1 MTSAPLRAAVPSAAD
16 EGTSVARRRSNR
28 LRAWTLLLVL
38 VGIEA
43 IATVADR
50 PWSFRARRL
59 GAFAAAA
66 RGEHDEDVLWADPE
80 RPFASPDGPFRQT
93 LRFRLAGSGNPIGE
107 TIEPSRL
114 PSGKRVVVLG
124 ESAAFGV
131 GCRSE
136 ETFAALLDVALR
148 GQGTRVLNAG
158 QVGADTWE
166 VMDAGA
172 QILSRYAP
180 SMLVVFTGNNIW
192 IDWAPPQQQR
202 WNPWAI
208 TMLSALATSRA

>member
-1 MTSAPLRAAVPSAAD
+1 AA
-16 EGTSVARRRSNR
+16 E
-28 LRAWTLLLVL
+28 
-38 VGIEA
+38 E
-43 IATVADR
+43 
-50 PWSFRARRL
+50 
-59 GAFAAAA
+59 
-66 RGEHDEDVLWADPE
+66 
-80 RPFASPDGPFRQT
+80 PFRQT
-93 LRFRLAGSGNPIGE
+93 LRFRLAGSRNPIGE
-107 TIEPSRL
+107 TVEPSRL

-136 ETFAALLDVALR
+136 ETFAALLDDALR

-172 QILSRYAP
+172 QVLRRYAP
-180 SMLVVFTGNNIW
+180 SVLVVFTGNNLW
-192 IDWAPPQQQR
+192 IDWTPPQQRR

-208 TMLSALATSRA
+208 NVLGTLARSRAVAALEFLSLRWALLHTPRDWRIEQLG